1 MKRRFILYRR
11 KLGGTFYV
19 EDTQTRKQ
27 ESLGTKNRAEAVSLL
42 NARNESVRQPH
53 LNLQIAKAYLAGTD
67 SGVATRTWQ
76 NALDAIVETKSG
88 STQDRWRRAA
98 KETALDSIRNRVI
111 LETQAEHLLACL
123 KAGTVSTNVHLR
135 KLHNF
140 CISMN
145 WLPWPLIPK
154 RLWPEVRFK
163 DKRAI
168 TSEEHQ
174 LIIEREQN
182 PERRSFYEL
191 CWHLGGSQTDIA
203 NLKADDIDWPNQ
215 TIAYARQKT
224 GSLAMIH
231 FGPDIDVILRRL
243 NATDALF
250 PNLKSVRSG
259 DRATEF
265 KQRCEGLGIK
275 GVTLHSYRYAWAGT
289 GQDVRLPGAVCTRS
303 TRTQQQGCASF
314 LFAESQSEAAVTGK
328 LRATGGR
335 GPNHPVAP
343 AFFGARSGGPLG
355 AEDRLNRVLSFAST
369 PCAWKPGID
378 LNQSVNRA
386 RPAHVFGMS
395 GYGSYLRSGFIREL
409 STSRDLNAIEAATKH
424 KTFTQLKN
432 GIMAVLSRL
441 RRAIAGGE
449 RRLLERLRQLPAEIG
464 DELAQGGDGTG
475 CRFVRRRAL
484 AHEPAQAG
492 FEGPLSSRRED
503 PPARNEFSPAARVH
517 IKPFDGNIEFRSDSI
532 LLPG

>member
-27 ESLGTKNRAEAVSLL
+27 ESLGTKDRAEATSLL
-42 NARNESVRQPH
+42 NARNESVRQPQ

-67 SGVATRTWQ
+67 SGVSTRTWQ
-76 NALDAIVETKSG
+76 QALDAIVETKSG

-98 KETALDSIRNRVI
+98 KESALDHIRNRVI
-111 LETQAEHLLACL
+111 LETQADHLLTCL

-140 CISMN
+140 CLSMN

-174 LIIEREQN
+174 LIIEREKN

-215 TIAYARQKT
+215 TIGYARKKT

-231 FGPDIDVILRRL
+231 FGPDIEAILRRL
-243 NATDALF
+243 NSTGYLF
-250 PNLKSVRSG
+250 PYLQSVRSG

-275 GVTLHSYRYAWAGT
+275 GVTLHSYRYAWAERAKTCGYPERFAQEAL
-289 GQDVRLPGAVCTRS
+289 GHNSKAVHRSYSRKAKVRLPSLESYEKQNMEGRIIPLPQPMPKTETNGHS
-303 TRTQQQGCASF
+303 ISAS
-314 LFAESQSEAAVTGK
+314 G
-328 LRATGGR
+328 
-335 GPNHPVAP
+335 
-343 AFFGARSGGPLG
+343 
-355 AEDRLNRVLSFAST
+355 
-369 PCAWKPGID
+369 
-378 LNQSVNRA
+378 
-386 RPAHVFGMS
+386 
-395 GYGSYLRSGFIREL
+395 
-409 STSRDLNAIEAATKH
+409 
-424 KTFTQLKN
+424 
-432 GIMAVLSRL
+432 
-441 RRAIAGGE
+441 
-449 RRLLERLRQLPAEIG
+449 
-464 DELAQGGDGTG
+464 
-475 CRFVRRRAL
+475 
-484 AHEPAQAG
+484 
-492 FEGPLSSRRED
+492 
-503 PPARNEFSPAARVH
+503 
-517 IKPFDGNIEFRSDSI
+517 
-532 LLPG
+532 